1 MWNLL
6 TFFCML
12 FGGLVHFSFLGY
24 QNAILSH
31 LFKKKKKRIIS
42 KIFFSYFKK
51 YFYFSSVYY
60 VVFWSIK
67 INRYARYFKNM

>member
-1 MWNLL
+1 MFFMWNLI

-31 LFKKKKKRIIS
+31 LFKKKKKELFPR
-42 KIFFSYFKK
+42 
-51 YFYFSSVYY
+51 YFSLILKSTFIL
-60 VVFWSIK
+60 VVFIML
-67 INRYARYFKNM
+67 YFGL